1 MALLTPLEGSAGAV
15 RSLCIVYVVRT
26 ISLLLLA
33 WSTTFLFPSFSP
45 LGYDTSS
52 THVTGYD
59 GLVSEEAG
67 GYTTNFVERLITA
80 LTRWDAI
87 YFASIVQH
95 GHRWEQEWAFG
106 IGQSY
111 LVHGFQWILS
121 LLGGP
126 EMSPSGQI
134 IFLSICSCGSH
145 LISAI
150 VLYHL
155 TTILFET
162 ARPKG
167 SRSSTLGNGETPRI
181 VAFVAATLHILSP
194 AGIFLVAPYHE
205 SVFSGLSFLGYLLY
219 SYAVKNT
226 ALDGQHGVI
235 NELLL
240 LLSGLLFG
248 VSGLFR
254 SNGII
259 NGILFVFEVSQSLWR
274 LMSGTNPVANIRLFL
289 VSGISGA
296 LVGIPTVWRQYQ
308 GWSEYCAV
316 ESSIQRVWCAKKL
329 PSIYSFV
336 QSHYWGVGLLKY
348 WTPGNIPLFL
358 LAAPMLY
365 VLFKTSLDIMG
376 IQNPTTNRLYSL
388 NLTQANKDLLF
399 RLTVP
404 QLLLATLAVTNYHV
418 QIITRLS
425 SGLPMWYIV
434 AAAALVQT
442 TAITQEPG
450 SQDSSKLNES
460 GKATVEDSSTTGAS
474 WARVAVRFFLGYQV
488 VQAVLYGGFLPPA

>member
-1 MALLTPLEGSAGAV
+1 MALLTPPEGPAGAV
-15 RSLCIVYVVRT
+15 RSLCIIYVIRT
-26 ISLLLLA
+26 LSLLLLA

-52 THVTGYD
+52 THVTGD
-59 GLVSEEAG
+59 GNLISEG
-67 GYTTNFVERLITA
+67 GYITTNFVERLLAA

-87 YFASIVQH
+87 YFASIAKN

-106 IGQSY
+106 VGQSY

-121 LLGGP
+121 LFGGY
-126 EMSPSGQI
+126 EMSPSSQI
-134 IFLSICSCGSH
+134 LFLSLCSCGSH
-145 LISAI
+145 LVSAV

-155 TTILFET
+155 TTVLFET

-167 SRSSTLGNGETPRI
+167 TSTLGSGETPKV

-194 AGIFLVAPYHE
+194 AGIFLVAPYNE
-205 SVFSGLSFLGYLLY
+205 SVFSVLSFLGYWLY

-226 ALDGQHGVI
+226 AFDGQHGLI
-235 NELLL
+235 NEASL

-248 VSGLFR
+248 VSSLFR
-254 SNGII
+254 SNGVI
-259 NGILFVFEVSQSLWR
+259 NGVLFVFEVSQSFWR
-274 LMSGTNPVANIRLFL
+274 LISGTNTAANIRLFL
-289 VSGISGA
+289 ISGVSGA
-296 LVGIPTVWRQYQ
+296 LVGIPMVWRQYQ
-308 GWSEYCAV
+308 GWLEYCTK
-316 ESSIQRVWCAKKL
+316 EPSIQRMWCSKTL

-358 LAAPMLY
+358 LAAPTLY
-365 VLFKTSLDIMG
+365 VLFKTSLNI
-376 IQNPTTNRLYSL
+376 ISVQPPTSTRLYSL
-388 NLTQANKDLLF
+388 DLKHTNKDLLF
-399 RLTVP
+399 RLTLP

-418 QIITRLS
+418 QIIVRLS

-434 AAAALVQT
+434 AAAALFQT
-442 TAITQEPG
+442 ATTGTKVTESKG
-450 SQDSSKLNES
+450 SSKSNE
-460 GKATVEDSSTTGAS
+460 GDKTTGEVSSAEAS
-474 WARVAVRFFLGYQV
+474 WVRPAVRFFWGYQV